1 MTLRLCLNLSDDI
14 KCYNGIVSILKMLT
28 MINVAAGLHV
38 IEGGGIHVS
47 YVIGGVLS
55 VLAILIL
62 IAALIIYRW
71 IKSQTFEWSL
81 HITRQWNDSEAEPDM
96 IVHLQEGKKYI

>member
-1 MTLRLCLNLSDDI
+1 MLMM
-14 KCYNGIVSILKMLT
+14 LK
-28 MINVAAGLHV
+28 VAAGHHV

-62 IAALIIYRW
+62 IAALIIYR
-71 IKSQTFEWSL
+71 
-81 HITRQWNDSEAEPDM
+81 
-96 IVHLQEGKKYI
+96 

>member
-1 MTLRLCLNLSDDI
+1 MMST
-14 KCYNGIVSILKMLT
+14 IL
-28 MINVAAGLHV
+28 NVATGLYV

-71 IKSQTFEWSL
+71 DKSQAFNWSR
-81 HITRQWNDSEAEPDM
+81 HIIRQWNVGKEKPNM
-96 IVHLQEGKKYI
+96 IVQEGKKILKKWQVKY